1 MQVLV
6 VNVGSTSLKFR
17 LFRMEDEEILAAGRV
32 ERVGSPSSPFNYRRG
47 REPELTGDLE
57 CPDQRAAVDHAL
69 KLLTDPASGVLD
81 SLEELDAV
89 GFKPVH
95 AKGIADSVFI
105 TDQIIAAMEEYTPLA
120 PAHNPPYIQAFR
132 IFREILPEKP
142 LVGVFEPAFHK
153 TIPESARTY
162 GIPFEW
168 SRKHAIRRYGFHGA
182 SHRYVSLRAPQLLGN
197 PDRELRIVSCHL
209 GGSSSVCALKGGVS
223 VETSMG
229 FSPQSGL
236 PNATRNGDLDP
247 FILLYLLENE
257 NLTPGQLRERLVKD
271 SGLKGISG
279 VSGDVRDLEEAAGQG
294 HSRAALA
301 LDVMVHETR
310 KYIGAYAAVLGGLDA
325 LVFTGGIGENGIA
338 IRRKV
343 CRGLEFLGIRLDP
356 VANDSRG
363 REGRISAT
371 GSSVQVL
378 VILANEE
385 LVIARE
391 TEKLV
396 RAGSGDFPGA
406 GSGGFQPPKRGG

>member
-1 MQVLV
+1 
-6 VNVGSTSLKFR
+6 
-17 LFRMEDEEILAAGRV
+17 
-32 ERVGSPSSPFNYRRG
+32 
-47 REPELTGDLE
+47 
-57 CPDQRAAVDHAL
+57 
-69 KLLTDPASGVLD
+69 
-81 SLEELDAV
+81 V

-132 IFREILPEKP
+132 IFQEILPEKP

-153 TIPESARTY
+153 TIPEPARTY
-162 GIPFEW
+162 GIPYEW
-168 SRKHAIRRYGFHGA
+168 SRRHAIRRYGFHGA
-182 SHRYVSLRAPQLLGN
+182 SHRYVSLRAPELLGN

-247 FILLYLLENE
+247 FVLLYLLDKE
-257 NLTPGQLRERLVKD
+257 NLTPAQLRDRLVKD
-271 SGLKGISG
+271 GGLKGISG

-338 IRRKV
+338 IRRKI

-356 VANDSRG
+356 GANDSRG
-363 REGRISAT
+363 REGCISAP
-371 GSSVQVL
+371 GSPVQVL

-396 RAGSGDFPGA
+396 RDE
-406 GSGGFQPPKRGG
+406 R

>member
-69 KLLTDPASGVLD
+69 KLLTDPASGVLE

-120 PAHNPPYIQAFR
+120 PAHNPPYMQAFR

-153 TIPESARTY
+153 TIPEAARTY

-197 PDRELRIVSCHL
+197 PDGELRIISCHL
-209 GGSSSVCALKGGVS
+209 GGSSSVCALRGGVS

-338 IRRKV
+338 IRRKI
-343 CRGLEFLGIRLDP
+343 CRGLEFLGVRLDP
-356 VANDSRG
+356 GANDSRG
-363 REGRISAT
+363 REGCISAP
-371 GSSVQVL
+371 GSSVRVL

-396 RAGSGDFPGA
+396 RAGSGDFQSPTKGD
-406 GSGGFQPPKRGG
+406 